1 MAFCTDLEW
10 DKDFPFDRYEA
21 MTRRAGSH
29 DGLPDGCLA
38 RIVGR
43 ADTGAHILEV
53 WESPDHA
60 RRFGES
66 SAGLLTEFRM
76 PMPTRTVA
84 YEVVT
89 FRARPGP
96 G

>member
-1 MAFCTDLEW
+1 MAFCTELEW

-21 MTRRAGSH
+21 MTSRAASH

-38 RIVGR
+38 RVVGR
-43 ADTGAHILEV
+43 VDTGARILEV

-66 SAGLLTEFRM
+66 SAELLAEFKM
-76 PMPTRTVA
+76 PMPTRSAA
-84 YEVVT
+84 YETVI
-89 FRARPGP
+89 FQAAPRPG
-96 G
+96 